1 MFLWAT
7 VEGAMIRLTLSCDSW
22 RRGPGTLL
30 WSDFWSR
37 GCWHCRRCPGARAES
52 LLRALPC
59 WGNDLRKQTTHEVFF
74 KKSCQ
79 RVQICYSLYE
89 KNSDSRRHFHFC
101 SASCFL
107 NKEITKTACWRRGFP
122 HIHVVGTVDWPSAA
136 TPDHWITTLARRSQP
151 RSGPGQK
158 QVKLD
163 PIQSYQ
169 PEVYHTQL
177 LKEKGV
183 GGCSLCC
190 CIVLIIV
197 SRVLSKLVHIIDNTF
212 CLLRRVQFFHS
223 NRRIWE
229 PVFIAPQLYP
239 WKGSWD
245 GNKPADTQL
254 RQWWHSVLTKT
265 LEHWG

>member
-1 MFLWAT
+1 MT
-7 VEGAMIRLTLSCDSW
+7 
-22 RRGPGTLL
+22 
-30 WSDFWSR
+30 
-37 GCWHCRRCPGARAES
+37 
-52 LLRALPC
+52 
-59 WGNDLRKQTTHEVFF
+59 WGNRQHMKCFLKRAAKGF
-74 KKSCQ
+74 KYVILSMK
-79 RVQICYSLYE
+79 RTRILGGTFTFVVPLV
-89 KNSDSRRHFHFC
+89 
-101 SASCFL
+101 FL

-151 RSGPGQK
+151 RSEPGQK

-254 RQWWHSVLTKT
+254 CQWWHSTSSQRHWNIEASEQKVFCSSIFVFYLTFAWSSKT
-265 LEHWG
+265 F